1 MTSWR
6 VTLPCTRA
14 EAEALSE
21 DIAPF
26 AMLDSPPV
34 LVTSEADGADAWR
47 LDAYFETKPTA
58 AMLKHLTALVPSAAG
73 T

>member
-14 EAEALSE
+14 EAEALGG

-26 AMLDSPPV
+26 ALLDSPPV
-34 LVTSEADGADAWR
+34 LVTSEADGDR
-47 LDAYFETKPTA
+47 PTRGGS
-58 AMLKHLTALVPSAAG
+58 TPISRRSRPPRC
-73 T
+73 